1 MNIIECMNHFWSQN
15 VYEPCSPSETALLF
29 YLLFEAERQQWKM
42 PFKVPT
48 QLLMAYTGISK
59 QSINDAREGLMKRG
73 LITYTKGEGKGR
85 PALYSL
91 VLRKNESV
99 NMDQDSTITS
109 IVINNDATQE
119 VSQKEGQSLTPNATH
134 HRSST
139 QSQVLS
145 QEQTH
150 DSTSDDTPV
159 MPQKES
165 QEDTQIETQNL
176 TQEQSCELP
185 HEQIQE
191 DVAILTH
198 EQSQVMPQHTEE
210 DLSQQVSKEESQS
223 SSQVLPMTVL
233 RKKLLEDEIWQEE
246 LKAQL
251 AKNGIEL
258 DKARL
263 VKAIEEF
270 FDYQERQQV
279 TEHDEAECRKFVF
292 YSIRKRFK
300 NKPDLI

>member
-1 MNIIECMNHFWSQN
+1 M
-15 VYEPCSPSETALLF
+15 
-29 YLLFEAERQQWKM
+29 
-42 PFKVPT
+42 
-48 QLLMAYTGISK
+48 
-59 QSINDAREGLMKRG
+59 
-73 LITYTKGEGKGR
+73 
-85 PALYSL
+85 
-91 VLRKNESV
+91 
-99 NMDQDSTITS
+99 
-109 IVINNDATQE
+109 
-119 VSQKEGQSLTPNATH
+119 
-134 HRSST
+134 
-139 QSQVLS
+139 LS

-210 DLSQQVSKEESQS
+210 ELSQQVSKEETQS

-233 RKKLLEDEIWQEE
+233 RKRLLEDEKWQEG
-246 LKAQL
+246 LKEQL
-251 AKNGIEL
+251 DKNGIEL

-270 FDYQERQQV
+270 FDYQERQEL

-300 NKPDLI
+300 NKPDLIKSGNPQAATETLRAEATM

>member
-15 VYEPCSPSETALLF
+15 VYEPCSPSETTLMF
-29 YLLFEAERQQWKM
+29 YLLFEAERQQWAM

-48 QLLMAYTGISK
+48 QLLIAYTGISK
-59 QSINDAREGLMKRG
+59 QSIVDAREGLMERG

-91 VLRKNESV
+91 VLGKNDSV
-99 NMDQDSTITS
+99 NIDHDSS
-109 IVINNDATQE
+109 QE
-119 VSQKEGQSLTPNATH
+119 ATH
-134 HRSST
+134 N
-139 QSQVLS
+139 L
-145 QEQTH
+145 
-150 DSTSDDTPV
+150 TSEGTPV

-165 QEDTQIETQNL
+165 QEDTQIETQNT
-176 TQEQSCELP
+176 TQDQPCELT

-191 DVAILTH
+191 DVGILAQ

-210 DLSQQVSKEESQS
+210 ELSQQVSKEEPQS
-223 SSQVLPMTVL
+223 SSQMLSMTVL
-233 RKKLLEDEIWQEE
+233 RKKLLDDKKWQEE
-246 LKAQL
+246 LREQL

-258 DKARL
+258 DNARL

-270 FDYQERQQV
+270 FDYQERQEV

-300 NKPDLI
+300 NKPI